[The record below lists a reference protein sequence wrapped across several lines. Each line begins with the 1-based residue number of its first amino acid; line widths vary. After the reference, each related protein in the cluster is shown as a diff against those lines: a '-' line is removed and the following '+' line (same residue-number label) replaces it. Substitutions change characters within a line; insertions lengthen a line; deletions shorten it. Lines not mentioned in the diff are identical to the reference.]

1 MLIIRLPRPFP
12 PLTKSSKLSLKATTQ
27 RLTSEYS
34 HVKKLRKRVFD
45 TILVTLSS
53 ALTINILRFGQ
64 TKIRTQTLSS
74 ALGDGRIIENENTQ
88 VRMVHPGSRC
98 RVAVRISV
106 GILFMMLSFLGFTA
120 ALPIRPVQPADLNSQ
135 TNTQGSA
142 SSSTQQATGPSRFTG
157 VDPIPN
163 LSMPKAVS
171 SSVDSLIGAG
181 GVTQDS
187 PQNLTLYN
195 SAVTMRLLGT
205 PAPHDML
212 LGPGRKILSSDSS
225 WSVQAYS
232 GESWISLTPISNNF
246 TLLGTNKTGTSV
258 IRTMQVSNGTYSA
271 IFKVVYKA
279 TSAGPLKWNLELSPA
294 TSGQYRFAY
303 SWLNISKYETLVTS
317 KFRATF
323 GNVDYT
329 FSWGDVPTG
338 LSPLATATVGR
349 FSLSVNL
356 GSLAAGSITITDP
369 SIVSNSTSLQ
379 ATAFTFQRKV
389 FYEPKGGYYFVFYYD
404 GSNSAY
410 RYSHD
415 GVNWS
420 SKQSMPAGWPS
431 FVDNATSLP
440 AIYSANQKVVLAVGD
455 QKVVSSGTASVWIRY
470 WVGSISGGTIT
481 WGALQTVGNFTRS
494 SNGQTIGLRYVSVT
508 ASSDGNYAFS
518 YNSYARGYGGNDC
531 AILPFTD
538 SSESAVLL
546 AYKGTTLMLEC
557 NYGASGFDAEQDRS
571 VIVPDDPAGGVR
583 IVYQFHV
590 GSQIHLHSSWYL
602 SSNSHGG
609 VENVEGGV
617 LPDSDEFSVVTDA
630 NYVTQV
636 VYRSGTNYN
645 ITNAYHSPAG
655 GSWGYFKDI
664 FSGQYGWPTITVDY
678 STNDLYAFASDL
690 NNGFAVM
697 RVKPFPGT
705 WSDSQIEYPVKAPG
719 GPAYL
724 GSNLSLASSSNS
736 TNIMLV
742 WTQSGGPTSY
752 QVGFSSIPMGT
763 VWSPYSDPPSPWD
776 GNGIAPYGQYFT
788 NMGEYVSPSTGMLTV
803 QQTDLSVSGRGLNL
817 EISRTYTEP
826 YRFFGN
832 APYQF
837 EADPWAPLGNG
848 WQLNFPWMSSS
859 SYPTYLHLWNGEG
872 YTIPSFFWNG
882 LTATYDNH
890 QGEQFRIVRYLGG
903 TIALFTPSGTAYKF
917 DSGHRLA
924 NITDT
929 TGLNYMTFTYTNN
942 LISKI
947 TDTVGRTFLF
957 CYFNG
962 FVHSINQTSGT
973 SCNSSTGSV
982 RGIVYAN
989 TYPDLTSV
997 TDPAGRITSYTYDSM
1012 GWLLTKI
1019 TYATKGFDIFS
1030 YSTFAS
1036 GATSIYR
1043 VGS

>member
-356 GSLAAGSITITDP
+356 GSLAAGSITIIDP

-420 SKQSMPAGWPS
+420 SKQSMPAGW
-431 FVDNATSLP
+431 
-440 AIYSANQKVVLAVGD
+440 
-455 QKVVSSGTASVWIRY
+455 
-470 WVGSISGGTIT
+470 
-481 WGALQTVGNFTRS
+481 RS
-494 SNGQTIGLRYVSVT
+494 SLCER
-508 ASSDGNYAFS
+508 DG
-518 YNSYARGYGGNDC
+518 
-531 AILPFTD
+531 
-538 SSESAVLL
+538 
-546 AYKGTTLMLEC
+546 
-557 NYGASGFDAEQDRS
+557 
-571 VIVPDDPAGGVR
+571 
-583 IVYQFHV
+583 
-590 GSQIHLHSSWYL
+590 
-602 SSNSHGG
+602 
-609 VENVEGGV
+609 
-617 LPDSDEFSVVTDA
+617 
-630 NYVTQV
+630 
-636 VYRSGTNYN
+636 
-645 ITNAYHSPAG
+645 
-655 GSWGYFKDI
+655 
-664 FSGQYGWPTITVDY
+664 
-678 STNDLYAFASDL
+678 
-690 NNGFAVM
+690 
-697 RVKPFPGT
+697 
-705 WSDSQIEYPVKAPG
+705 
-719 GPAYL
+719 
-724 GSNLSLASSSNS
+724 
-736 TNIMLV
+736 
-742 WTQSGGPTSY
+742 
-752 QVGFSSIPMGT
+752 
-763 VWSPYSDPPSPWD
+763 
-776 GNGIAPYGQYFT
+776 
-788 NMGEYVSPSTGMLTV
+788 
-803 QQTDLSVSGRGLNL
+803 
-817 EISRTYTEP
+817 
-826 YRFFGN
+826 
-832 APYQF
+832 
-837 EADPWAPLGNG
+837 
-848 WQLNFPWMSSS
+848 
-859 SYPTYLHLWNGEG
+859 
-872 YTIPSFFWNG
+872 
-882 LTATYDNH
+882 
-890 QGEQFRIVRYLGG
+890 
-903 TIALFTPSGTAYKF
+903 
-917 DSGHRLA
+917 
-924 NITDT
+924 
-929 TGLNYMTFTYTNN
+929 
-942 LISKI
+942 
-947 TDTVGRTFLF
+947 
-957 CYFNG
+957 
-962 FVHSINQTSGT
+962 
-973 SCNSSTGSV
+973 
-982 RGIVYAN
+982 
-989 TYPDLTSV
+989 
-997 TDPAGRITSYTYDSM
+997 
-1012 GWLLTKI
+1012 
-1019 TYATKGFDIFS
+1019 
-1030 YSTFAS
+1030 
-1036 GATSIYR
+1036 
-1043 VGS
+1043 